1 MDSTVPSR
9 SLVIP
14 LAAIM
19 TFALL
24 LVPAMVQAQVDVCAI
39 TGVVIDPSGA
49 VLQKA
54 SVTAAVP
61 LTGFVRTVRSNANGT
76 YVIPN
81 LQPGVYNVSAQA
93 AGFKKVIASG
103 LRLYVGQTVTQD
115 LRLEIGD
122 TKESITVTA
131 AAALLNLTDNQIGT
145 VITNNQITELPL
157 NGRNFLQLNL
167 LSPGVIHNKTS
178 NTFEAIEIN
187 PTATSFSVNG
197 QKSDYNNYLVDGV
210 VMKENE
216 IGTNTFSPSVEAI
229 GEFQTSTSNYSAAMG
244 SEAGAQVNLTLKPGT
259 NQLHG
264 AVWEFLRNNAFDAR
278 NFFQVGAIP
287 PYHQNQFGVNLSGP
301 VRLPKLYNGRDK
313 TFFMFN
319 YEGFRM
325 SKFNQ
330 ISGLVPTPAE
340 IGGDLSALATPA
352 KPVIDPW
359 TGNPFPGNK
368 IPQDRIRPAALLGFL
383 QNGIGAGPW
392 VPLPNVAGDP
402 SRNYVRND
410 PTRFTGNQIVAR
422 IDHQLSDKTS
432 IYGHLAFN
440 RETLHSPQFNPNWW
454 LDRQKPADS
463 VGVHMTHIFT
473 PNLLLDV
480 AAGYSYYQYN
490 YVKSTDYSHDITN
503 NILKILGN
511 ATVPGSYGAPSWGIA
526 GFSNLGETTFGPR
539 LWEDPT
545 ISVRPSF
552 TWVKGRHEMRWGLDF
567 EHREM
572 DFQEIFQTDG
582 NYSFTGLFS
591 NYGLGD
597 FLLDLPASI
606 AHSPDPFAPDFRQ
619 KMIAPYFQD
628 DWKVTSNLTL
638 SLGLR
643 YERTGIPLSANKR
656 SVSTLYFPPNGA
668 SPQLVIA
675 DDAGPI
681 NFRGVQATLFTGVPF
696 VRAGSVGMPEALSY
710 ADNKDFA
717 PRFGFAYKVPGVSD
731 AVVRGGY
738 GIFYQNDI
746 NDNWTGSAINAPFVR
761 TALTTLDKTNFQS
774 FDPSNPYV
782 QQTANA
788 AGVQWQTLYHH
799 QAMVQAWNLAVEK
812 TVKHTLFS
820 AAYVGNMGH
829 HLKNLENPNQAVP
842 GPGAIASRRQWTDWG
857 VLSGI
862 GENGNANYHSLQA
875 KVQKN
880 FSNGFSLLS
889 SYTFAKCI
897 DDTGGA
903 GVGEGER
910 GGITQNFADRAAE
923 RGLCAQDIRHRFVT
937 SYVYELPF
945 GKGKHF
951 MNHGGAADWVLGGWQ
966 INGITTISS
975 GSPSTITQIF
985 NGANTDSGTMR
996 PDRIG
1001 NPNDLSHSR
1010 SRGAQVAEWFDIA
1023 AFQQVDQ
1030 TNGGAYRFGNSG
1042 RDIMIGPGDYIWDMA
1057 MLKNFHIREK
1067 ADVQFRAEAFNLMNR
1082 PTFAKPVTS
1091 LGDPNFGKILSTSHD
1106 SRDIQFAL
1114 KLRW

>member
-1 MDSTVPSR
+1 MNSRVPQM
-9 SLVIP
+9 SLWIRF
-14 LAAIM
+14 AAFA

-24 LVPAMVQAQVDVCAI
+24 LVPPPAQAQVDVCAI
-39 TGVVIDPSGA
+39 KGVVIDPSGA
-49 VLQKA
+49 VLQNA
-54 SVTAAVP
+54 LVTAIAP
-61 LTGFVRTVRSNANGT
+61 LRGFTRTVQSGADGS

-81 LQPGVYNVSAQA
+81 LQSGAYTVSAEA

-103 LRLYVGQTVTQD
+103 VTLYVGQTVTQN

-122 TKESITVTA
+122 TKESIQVSA
-131 AAALLNLTDNQIGT
+131 AAPLLNLTDNQIGT
-145 VITNNQITELPL
+145 VITNDQITELPL

-178 NTFEAIEIN
+178 NTFEAVEIN

-259 NQLHG
+259 NQVHG
-264 AVWEFLRNNAFDAR
+264 AVWEFLRNDALDAR

-287 PYHQNQFGVNLSGP
+287 PYRQNQFGVNLGGP
-301 VRLPKLYNGRDK
+301 VRIPKLYNGKDR

-325 SKFNQ
+325 SKFTQ
-330 ISGLVPTPAE
+330 FSGRVPTPAQLA
-340 IGGDLSALATPA
+340 GDLSALATSS

-359 TGNPFPGNK
+359 TGQPFPGNK
-368 IPQDRIRPAALLGFL
+368 IPQDRIRPAGLLGFL
-383 QNGIGAGPW
+383 QTGIGNGPW
-392 VPLPNVAGDP
+392 VPVPNLTGDP
-402 SRNYVRND
+402 SRNYIRND

-422 IDHQLSDKTS
+422 IDHRLSDKTF
-432 IYGHLAFN
+432 IYGHLAVN
-440 RETLHSPQFNPNWW
+440 RETLHSPQLNPNWW

-463 VGVHMTHIFT
+463 VGLHATHIFT
-473 PNLLLDV
+473 PNMLLDV
-480 AAGYSYYQYN
+480 AAGYSFYQYN
-490 YVKSTDYSHDITN
+490 YAKNTDYSNDITN
-503 NILKILGN
+503 KILKIQGN
-511 ATVPGSYGAPSWGIA
+511 ATVPGSYGAPSWGIT
-526 GFSNLGETTFGPR
+526 GFANLGEATWGPR

-545 ISVRPSF
+545 FSVRPAF
-552 TWVKGRHEMRWGLDF
+552 TWVRGRHEMKWGLDF
-567 EHREM
+567 EYRKM

-591 NYGLGD
+591 NYGLSD
-597 FLLDLPASI
+597 FLLDLPAGIS
-606 AHSPDPFAPDFRQ
+606 HSPDPFAPDFRQ

-638 SLGLR
+638 NFGLR
-643 YERTGIPLSANKR
+643 YERTGVPLSANHR
-656 SVSTLYFPPNGA
+656 SVSSLYFPSSGA
-668 SPQLVIA
+668 SPKLVIA

-681 NFRGVQATLFTGVPF
+681 NFRGVQATLFDGVPF
-696 VRAGSVGMPEALSY
+696 VRASSVGMPEALSY
-710 ADNKDFA
+710 ADNRDFA
-717 PRFGFAYKVPGVSD
+717 PRFGFAYRVPHMSD
-731 AVVRGGY
+731 TVVRGGY

-761 TALTTLDKTNFQS
+761 TASTTLDSTNFLS
-774 FDPSNPYV
+774 FDPYNPYV

-788 AGVQWQTLYHH
+788 AGEWWQTLHH
-799 QAMVQAWNLAVEK
+799 QQSMIQAWNMAVEK
-812 TVKHTLFS
+812 SVKTTLFS
-820 AAYVGNMGH
+820 VAYVGNMGH

-842 GPGAIASRRQWTDWG
+842 GPGAIAGRRRWTEWG
-857 VLSGI
+857 ALTGP
-862 GENGNANYHSLQA
+862 GEAGSANYHSLQA
-875 KVQKN
+875 KVQVN
-880 FSNGFSLLS
+880 FSRGLSLLG
-889 SYTFAKCI
+889 SYTYSKCI

-910 GGITQNFADRAAE
+910 GGITQDFTNRAAE
-923 RGLCAQDIRHRFVT
+923 RGLCAQDIRQRFVT

-945 GKGKHF
+945 GKDKRF
-951 MNHGGAADWVLGGWQ
+951 LNYGGATNWLLGGWQ
-966 INGITTISS
+966 LNGITTVSS
-975 GSPSTITQIF
+975 GSPSTITQYF

-1001 NPNDLSHSR
+1001 DPNDLSHSR
-1010 SRGAQVAEWFDIA
+1010 SRGEQVAEWFDIA

-1057 MLKNFHIREK
+1057 VLKTFPIRES
-1067 ADVQFRAEAFNLMNR
+1067 ARVEFRAEAFNLMNR
-1082 PTFAKPVTS
+1082 PTFARPVTA
-1091 LGDPNFGKILSTSHD
+1091 LGDPNFGRILSTSHD
-1106 SRDIQFAL
+1106 GRDLQFAL
-1114 KLRW
+1114 KLKW